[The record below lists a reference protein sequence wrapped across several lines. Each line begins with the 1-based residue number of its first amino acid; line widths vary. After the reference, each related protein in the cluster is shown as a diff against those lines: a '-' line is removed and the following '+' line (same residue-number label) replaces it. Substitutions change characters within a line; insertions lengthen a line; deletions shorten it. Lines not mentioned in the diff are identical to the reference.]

1 MNCLRC
7 GQKLEKDGTFCDKC
21 VTTMEH
27 FPVDP
32 GTAVILPKKK
42 PVVPAAHPVRSR
54 TLEETV
60 RQQKGT
66 IRLLSIALA
75 VLVLLVALETA
86 ILFLHTTDHED
97 TTPIGQNYNAETT
110 NDK

>member
-7 GQKLEKDGTFCDKC
+7 GQKLEKDGTFCGNC
-21 VTTMEH
+21 LTTMEQ

-42 PVVPAAHPVRSR
+42 PVVSAARPVRSR

-60 RQQKGT
+60 RQQKST

-75 VLVLLVALETA
+75 VLVLLVALETT
-86 ILFLHTTDHED
+86 ILFLHTSHHKD
-97 TTPIGQNYNAETT
+97 TASIGQNYSAETT